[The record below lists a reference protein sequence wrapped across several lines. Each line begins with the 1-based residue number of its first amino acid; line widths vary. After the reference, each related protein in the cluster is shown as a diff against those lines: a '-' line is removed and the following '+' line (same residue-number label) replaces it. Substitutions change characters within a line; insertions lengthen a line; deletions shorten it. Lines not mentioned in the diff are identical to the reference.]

1 MLPNAVAYTFLY
13 NNYGIYIDVW
23 TSAFGIYCMPVR
35 EIAV

>member
-13 NNYGIYIDVW
+13 NNYIYIDVW
-23 TSAFGIYCMPVR
+23 TSALGIYCMPVR